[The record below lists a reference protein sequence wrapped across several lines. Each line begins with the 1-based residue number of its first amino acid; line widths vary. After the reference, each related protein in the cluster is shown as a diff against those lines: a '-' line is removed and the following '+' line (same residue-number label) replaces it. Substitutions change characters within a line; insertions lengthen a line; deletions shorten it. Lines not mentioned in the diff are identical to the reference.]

1 MKTCTQCGQS
11 KDESEFY
18 FIRSANRHRAECKAC
33 GNDRSKD
40 CMRNRGTK
48 KNPFKTYA
56 HIRDER
62 KRLLLRIGRHMACH
76 VMDAM
81 ESLGIDKNTI
91 TGRLTDESLR
101 AIDARLKPISKGDR
115 IWDSYEKVGRGISS
129 AKLETMFNV
138 PYEHAGRVAF
148 GTGGQVQDAI
158 RDNESEVA
166 V

>member
-18 FIRSANRHRAECKAC
+18 FIPHIQRYRAECKKCNNARC
-33 GNDRSKD
+33 NAYRRRRGSKD
-40 CMRNRGTK
+40 
-48 KNPFKTYA
+48 NPHELYE
-56 HIRDER
+56 HIADER

-129 AKLETMFNV
+129 AELETMFNV